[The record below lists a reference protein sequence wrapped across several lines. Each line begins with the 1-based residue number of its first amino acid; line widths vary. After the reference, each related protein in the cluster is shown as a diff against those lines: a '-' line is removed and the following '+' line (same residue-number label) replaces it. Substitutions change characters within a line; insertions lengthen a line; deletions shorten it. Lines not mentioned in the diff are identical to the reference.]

1 MKVERDRRWL
11 DLQVKVKEGQR
22 LTVVRFASAHT
33 AQSWH
38 SAVWRAPTSLEQG
51 HDHTDVDD
59 HDDQSNSNSI
69 EDCHLMSHLMI
80 GANDL

>member
-1 MKVERDRRWL
+1 MN
-11 DLQVKVKEGQR
+11 VKVKKGKT
-22 LTVVRFASAHT
+22 LTVVRFARAHT

-51 HDHTDVDD
+51 HDHNHTDDD
-59 HDDQSNSNSI
+59 DDDYIQSHK
-69 EDCHLMSHLMI
+69 DFDLMM